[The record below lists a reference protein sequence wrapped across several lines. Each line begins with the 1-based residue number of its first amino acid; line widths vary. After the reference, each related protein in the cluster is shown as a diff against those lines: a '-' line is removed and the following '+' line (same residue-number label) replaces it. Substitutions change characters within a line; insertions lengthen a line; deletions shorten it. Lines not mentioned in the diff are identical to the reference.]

1 MSQNIRSLGGKFD
14 NFREYIAS
22 FRSLKVSVVALQ
34 EVWSVGRIY
43 DLPGY
48 HPIEFNTRDK
58 SRTLNSN
65 CGGGVGIYISD
76 SLDYEILQF
85 ENQFIEGIYE
95 SIWVKLNLEHNK
107 TKIVGSVYRPNSAN
121 GDLKRA
127 ITIHERYAARPKS
140 LDRMC
145 LAQFA
150 ICYKPGK
157 PKTH

>member
-1 MSQNIRSLGGKFD
+1 M
-14 NFREYIAS
+14 
-22 FRSLKVSVVALQ
+22 
-34 EVWSVGRIY
+34 GRIY

-76 SLDYEILQF
+76 SLDYEVLQF

-107 TKIVGSVYRPNSAN
+107 TKIVGSVYRPCLLYTSPSPRDRQKSRMPSSA
-121 GDLKRA
+121 
-127 ITIHERYAARPKS
+127 
-140 LDRMC
+140 
-145 LAQFA
+145 
-150 ICYKPGK
+150 
-157 PKTH
+157 